1 MNNYPTINMKAT
13 GARIT
18 ELRKRCGLKVKD
30 ISDFM
35 GFTEPQAVYKW
46 QRGESLPSLDNIFA
60 LSKLFNTTIED
71 IIVSDVVADVVFF
84 IEFYY
89 TCNDLHKSD
98 IFVNLSL

>member
-1 MNNYPTINMKAT
+1 MSNYPTINMKAT

-18 ELRKRCGLKVKD
+18 ELRKQCGLKVKD

-60 LSKLFNTTIED
+60 LSVLFNTTIED
-71 IIVSDVVADVVFF
+71 IIVSDMVADVVFF
-84 IEFYY
+84 MGFYY
-89 TCNDLHKSD
+89 NWYDLS
-98 IFVNLSL
+98 